1 MNMQTLA
8 EQFGGKSTNLSTT
21 ELKLEDVSYQWVR
34 DTSSVPLLKRA
45 VKLIEED
52 GNYFKELKSQLLT
65 KIREIEGKPEI
76 SMKAAMEGSEQ
87 EKEKAVKELMEWEVL
102 ENASEEAQKKS
113 EDQKNRGNDALRS
126 GDLQEAI
133 ECYTKAIEFNQG
145 ESSLIKLKVN

>member
-8 EQFGGKSTNLSTT
+8 EQFGGKSTNLLTT
-21 ELKLEDVSYQWVR
+21 ELKLEDISYQWVR
-34 DTSSVPLLKRA
+34 DTSSVAHLKQA
-45 VKLIEED
+45 VKIIEED
-52 GNYFKELKSQLLT
+52 GNYFKELKNQILT

-76 SMKAAMEGSEQ
+76 SMKAAMEGSEK

-102 ENASEEAQKKS
+102 ENATEESQKKS
-113 EDQKNRGNDALRS
+113 DDQKNRGNDALRS

-145 ESSLIKLKVN
+145 ESYSN